1 MCGPGVGRGARVPS
15 TQGAAGAMR
24 QVVAAGVYSMH
35 PGRWLAGGCPGGW
48 GASPGPLPRGPSLRS
63 LVAAPSAPGEWRW
76 GGPGGRGHRV
86 RSPWAGGPVPRPP
99 ASGAGGGPGPPPLL
113 ALCLALWT
121 PAHVSKSEGQPLRLT
136 QPRAEVSTGDAL
148 RAGGLPHTILQ
159 LCSEHRI
166 QLPPG
171 FVTAPRGLSAPGVLC
186 AAGQTCAHPPFLMG
200 AEQA

>member
-1 MCGPGVGRGARVPS
+1 MLGGAQEGGGHPQAHSPGDPPSGPPWLLHPLLGSGDGAGQEDVGTGSGHRGRGALFQDLQPRE
-15 TQGAAGAMR
+15 
-24 QVVAAGVYSMH
+24 QVEGQ
-35 PGRWLAGGCPGGW
+35 
-48 GASPGPLPRGPSLRS
+48 
-63 LVAAPSAPGEWRW
+63 
-76 GGPGGRGHRV
+76 
-86 RSPWAGGPVPRPP
+86 
-99 ASGAGGGPGPPPLL
+99 GPPLLL

>member
-1 MCGPGVGRGARVPS
+1 MPRRVGGIPRPTPPGTLP
-15 TQGAAGAMR
+15 
-24 QVVAAGVYSMH
+24 QV
-35 PGRWLAGGCPGGW
+35 
-48 GASPGPLPRGPSLRS
+48 PRGCSIRS
-63 LVAAPSAPGEWRW
+63 W
-76 GGPGGRGHRV
+76 GVEMGRAR
-86 RSPWAGGPVPRPP
+86 RTWAQGPVTV
-99 ASGAGGGPGPPPLL
+99 GGGPCSKTSSLGSRWRARAPPLL